1 MGPDHR
7 SAGSHIFSVL
17 FSTRL
22 PRMVNVD
29 SSVDNNVGCN
39 QLVCLLQTVGKSSLF
54 LYIVWLSVC
63 SVFHVTLMFILVYV
77 F

>member
-1 MGPDHR
+1 MGPAHR
-7 SAGSHIFSVL
+7 SAGSHVFSVF

-22 PRMVNVD
+22 PRMVHVD
-29 SSVDNNVGCN
+29 NSVDNNVGCN
-39 QLVCLLQTVGKSSLF
+39 QLGCLLQTVGKSFLF

-63 SVFHVTLMFILVYV
+63 SLFHVTLMFILVYV